1 MRAIGGWMVG
11 VIVAGLA
18 GGLLGVAAPVQAQS
32 QSDAPVR
39 CVSNDGHYAR
49 CAVPWRYVELYQQ
62 ESKAACIRGESWGMD
77 YGTLW
82 VDRGCRGLFGPA
94 GRNGHAYGSRD
105 RGRYDGR
112 HGDRYDDAWGDRRDE
127 RYDDRDDDRGG
138 WRPGPGWDRR
148 ISLQCDSNQKKYQ
161 LCQVDVGRNG
171 RVRLGRQLSD
181 ARCTEGYSWGWNRAG
196 VWVAHGC
203 RGQFLV
209 DRRW

>member
-1 MRAIGGWMVG
+1 MRAIGGWVVG
-11 VIVAGLA
+11 VIAAGLA
-18 GGLLGVAAPVQAQS
+18 GGLLGVAPPVRA

-49 CAVPWRYVELYQQ
+49 CAVPWRYVELYKQ
-62 ESKAACIRGESWGMD
+62 ESKAACMRGESWGMD
-77 YGTLW
+77 HGTLW

-94 GRNGHAYGSRD
+94 DRGGYGGYGDRD
-105 RGRYDGR
+105 RDS
-112 HGDRYDDAWGDRRDE
+112 
-127 RYDDRDDDRGG
+127 YDDRRGDRPDDRYADRYDDDRGG

-161 LCQVDVGRNG
+161 MCQVDVGRHG

-181 ARCTEGYSWGWNRAG
+181 ANCVEDYSWGWNRAG

>member
-11 VIVAGLA
+11 VVAAALA
-18 GGLLGVAAPVQAQS
+18 GGLLGMATPVRA

-39 CVSNDGHYAR
+39 CVSNDGRYAR
-49 CAVPWRYVELYQQ
+49 CAVPWRRVELYKQ
-62 ESKAACIRGESWGMD
+62 ESKAACVRGESWGMD
-77 YGTLW
+77 DDTLW

-94 GRNGHAYGSRD
+94 GRGGYGHGQ
-105 RGRYDGR
+105 RGRYDDADGR
-112 HGDRYDDAWGDRRDE
+112 YGQDDRWGN
-127 RYDDRDDDRGG
+127 RYDDRHDDDRGG

-161 LCQVDVGRNG
+161 LCQVDVGRHG

-181 ARCTEGYSWGWNRAG
+181 ANCVEGYSWGWNRAG

>member
-1 MRAIGGWMVG
+1 MRAVG
-11 VIVAGLA
+11 RWAVGIIVAGLG
-18 GGLLGVAAPVQAQS
+18 GGLLGVAPPAQA

-49 CAVPWRYVELYQQ
+49 CAVPWRYVELYKQ
-62 ESKAACIRGESWGMD
+62 ESKAACLRGESWGMD
-77 YGTLW
+77 HGTLW

-94 GRNGHAYGSRD
+94 ERDDYAYGNRD

-112 HGDRYDDAWGDRRDE
+112 PGDRDDDAWGDRRDE
-127 RYDDRDDDRGG
+127 RYDDRDDDRGD

-161 LCQVDVGRNG
+161 MCQVDVGRHG
-171 RVRLGRQLSD
+171 RVRLGRQFSD
-181 ARCTEGYSWGWNRAG
+181 ANCVEGYSWGWNRAG